1 MYMLAARLVQHIQM
15 DRRNRTTE
23 MRLQHNDVEIAHRLG
38 NIEFSLYDKEGDSLV
53 EGAAQL
59 KYLGRTLEQIENDF
73 PSIR

>member
-1 MYMLAARLVQHIQM
+1 
-15 DRRNRTTE
+15 

-38 NIEFSLYDKEGDSLV
+38 NIEFSLYNKEGDSLV